1 MVGLYWA
8 LAMQPRMVETLRTL
22 FAPRRVNNLGNVLI
36 SQDAHHYYLTCSDC
50 ESRCVSKPCLYLEF
64 VVLIDQK
71 MKILSLPDQPRHQ
84 REDHKQQQQQRPP
97 LEDLILQ
104 WKLLQQLRQQQRPID
119 LAHLVEGMTSHQET
133 VDGRKRQVSELSVEK
148 KVGLQ

>member
-8 LAMQPRMVETLRTL
+8 VAMQPRMVETLRTL
-22 FAPRRVNNLGNVLI
+22 FAPRQVNNLGNVLI
-36 SQDAHHYYLTCSDC
+36 SQDAPHYYLTCNDC
-50 ESRCVSKPCLYLEF
+50 ESRCVSRRCLYLEF

-71 MKILSLPDQPRHQ
+71 MKTLSLPDQRRHHQ
-84 REDHKQQQQQRPP
+84 REDHKQQQQRPP

-104 WKLLQQLRQQQRPID
+104 WKLLQQLRQQRRPID
-119 LAHLVEGMTSHQET
+119 LACLVEGMTSHQKI
-133 VDGRKRQVSELSVEK
+133 VVGRNRQVSELSVEK